1 MSIFVSA
8 YAVLIIQVVNASVES
23 DFFGSSDVVN
33 FVDGQTTAT
42 AVLLLTNDAVPEGN
56 ETFIVDI
63 TGKSIYIYACLP
75 CTCFM

>member
-1 MSIFVSA
+1 M
-8 YAVLIIQVVNASVES
+8 QVINASVEE

-42 AVLLLTNDAVPEGN
+42 AVLLLNNDNVPEGN

-63 TGKSIYIYACLP
+63 TGKCLYILCM
-75 CTCFM
+75 CTVYLFYII